1 MIALLV
7 NGCAS
12 TTLDDTSIR
21 LRDANLAE
29 PGAVLDMD
37 VSTAAEGVTVDWCS
51 VTTGPAGEGFE
62 PAAVDWLAWLAF
74 EGGAPELAWGLVG
87 DTLTQTDVLAV
98 GNAEVEIGA
107 CTATLPAAA
116 AWTGSYDPCDDSE
129 ILLVYGE
136 SGVTVFA
143 GLDLCEG
150 NTEPVVLPAVPA
162 AVDADWCDTTSV
174 EAVVATPGAPVL
186 DWSMLTQAPGGGA
199 LDPLAI
205 ELVRLVPL
213 DLDDPC
219 ASLLTGEGAYESR
232 VAMTDWLPLD
242 ALRGADG
249 AYAGIEASESVFLAL
264 HLDAEGPPVA
274 LARLAGETP
283 STARSD

>member
-12 TTLDDTSIR
+12 ATLDDTSIR
-21 LRDANLAE
+21 LRDVNLAE

-74 EGGAPELAWGLVG
+74 EGGAPEVAWGLVG
-87 DTLTQTDVLAV
+87 DTLTQTDVLAGGDAAV
-98 GNAEVEIGA
+98 DIGA
-107 CTATLPAAA
+107 CSATLPAVA
-116 AWTGSYDPCDDSE
+116 AWTGSYDPCVDTE
-129 ILLVYGE
+129 LLFIYGD
-136 SGVTVFA
+136 SGVTALA
-143 GLDLCEG
+143 GLDFCEG
-150 NTEPVVLPAVPA
+150 RTEPVVLPAVPA

-174 EAVVATPGAPVL
+174 EAVAATPGVPVL
-186 DWSMLTQAPGGGA
+186 DWSSLTQAPGGDA
-199 LDPLAI
+199 FDPLAI
-205 ELVRLVPL
+205 ELVRLVSL

-232 VAMTDWLPLD
+232 VAMTNWLPLD
-242 ALRGADG
+242 ALRGAEG
-249 AYAGIEASESVFLAL
+249 AYAGIEPSESVLLAL